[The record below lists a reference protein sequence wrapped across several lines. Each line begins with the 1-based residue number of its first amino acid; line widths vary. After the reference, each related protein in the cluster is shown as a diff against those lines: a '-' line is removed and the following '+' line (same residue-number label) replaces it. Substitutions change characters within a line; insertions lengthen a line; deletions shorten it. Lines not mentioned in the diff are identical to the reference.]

1 MHGIFDKVYNTTN
14 INVDKYIVYGNH
26 FNIEGSSESIYTIDE
41 VRDVKLILKSIDG
54 EKEIKHTINYNL
66 KEKNLTFKTSD
77 LINQGID
84 LENLPIGVYV
94 VLIDVEHYNEIHRL
108 YTLSNNTEYPNTKYY
123 TITKNGKNN
132 EINIGFDKYINSN
145 GTEFSYMYVKV
156 EEITLPDEIYDIV
169 IDAGHG
175 GTDAGAVNGKNYEA
189 DIVLEYAVKLK
200 SELEKIGLKVFL
212 TRDGTEDK
220 KEKMAYTMYDEN
232 GRVNEANKSKAKY
245 SLSLHLNSNSEDIS
259 NGGVE
264 IYAPSKS
271 DLTFAKSLADN
282 IVSIANTSYSNVP
295 EYKKDEGVYVE
306 NFTKLAIESFRKR
319 AEKDGYEPYNLTTD
333 TPYLYMIRELGG
345 ICTNA
350 FVDGRNT
357 DYGANKYIN
366 SNIGIEAYLLE
377 LGYMNYDE
385 DLNNILEN
393 KALYIQ
399 AIVKSVQDEILK

>member
-1 MHGIFDKVYNTTN
+1 MHGIFDYVYKSTN
-14 INVDKYIVYGNH
+14 INVDKYIVYGTH
-26 FNIEGSSESIYTIDE
+26 FNIEGTSENIYTIDE
-41 VRDVKLILKSIDG
+41 VKDIKLILKSLDG
-54 EKEIKHTINYNL
+54 EKEFKYTIDYSL
-66 KEKNLTFKTSD
+66 KEKNLTFTTSD
-77 LINQGID
+77 LMNQGIG
-84 LENLPIGVYV
+84 LESLPVGVYI

-108 YTLSNNTEYPNTKYY
+108 YTLSNNTEYQETQYY
-123 TITKNGKNN
+123 TITKNEQNN
-132 EINIGFDKYINSN
+132 KISIGFDKYINSA
-145 GTEFSYMYVKV
+145 GIEFEYMYVNVV
-156 EEITLPDEIYDIV
+156 ETTLPDDVYDIV

-175 GTDAGAVNGKNYEA
+175 GTDVGAVNGEYYES
-189 DIVLEYAVKLK
+189 DIVLKYAIKLK
-200 SELEKIGLKVFL
+200 DELEKIGLKVFL

-245 SLSLHLNSNSEDIS
+245 SLSLHLNSNSDNIS
-259 NGGVE
+259 SGGVE

-295 EYKKDEGVYVE
+295 EYKKAQGVYVE

-319 AEKDGYEPYNLTTD
+319 AESDGYEPYNLTTD

-366 SNIGIEAYLLE
+366 SNIGLESYLLE
-377 LGYMNYDE
+377 LGYMNFDN

-393 KALYIQ
+393 QDLYVQ
-399 AIVKSVQDEILK
+399 AIVRSVQDEILK